1 MKFNNAPLSGLSCSS
16 RKESGTPCNTCARLR
31 DITAHFAIFQRGPP
45 RRARHKSD
53 AQPRSFLFRKLRGK
67 TTLFGGVS
75 FYSGEQLVP
84 SHISPSPRFFT
95 AAVFNC
101 IRERKREGDLRHHKF
116 HGAERLFI
124 SRGKEKRIRARS
136 LLVSRRE
143 GGRARKER
151 MDSVRVSE

>member
-16 RKESGTPCNTCARLR
+16 RKEEGTPFDTCPRLR
-31 DITAHFAIFQRGPP
+31 DFPADVVIFQRGPP

-53 AQPRSFLFRKLRGK
+53 AQPRPYLSRELGGE

-124 SRGKEKRIRARS
+124 SRGREKRIRARS

-143 GGRARKER
+143 GEERA
-151 MDSVRVSE
+151 DGFGASE

>member
-16 RKESGTPCNTCARLR
+16 RKGSGTPFDTRARLR
-31 DITAHFAIFQRGPP
+31 DFTAHFAIFQRGPP

-53 AQPRSFLFRKLRGK
+53 AQPRPFLFRELRGE

-75 FYSGEQLVP
+75 FYSGEQLAH

-124 SRGKEKRIRARS
+124 SRGREKRIRARS
-136 LLVSRRE
+136 LLVSLKD
-143 GGRARKER
+143 GGEERA
-151 MDSVRVSE
+151 DGFGASE